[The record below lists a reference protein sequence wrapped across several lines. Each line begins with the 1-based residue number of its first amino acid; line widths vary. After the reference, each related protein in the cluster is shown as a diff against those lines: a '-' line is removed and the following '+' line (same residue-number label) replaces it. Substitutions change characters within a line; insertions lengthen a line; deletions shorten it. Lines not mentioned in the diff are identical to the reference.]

1 MARPGPAP
9 PATRPESRL
18 APLGDP
24 PGAGA
29 GPPPWVGAVTP
40 SWKKVEA
47 GMDRVP
53 AVIDE
58 NIQLPVEAGREI
70 AESLRLLGDIA
81 SAMGV
86 DRARTDWLAYCLEQA
101 GRR

>member
-1 MARPGPAP
+1 
-9 PATRPESRL
+9 
-18 APLGDP
+18 
-24 PGAGA
+24 
-29 GPPPWVGAVTP
+29 
-40 SWKKVEA
+40 
-47 GMDRVP
+47 MDRVP